1 MRAPGL
7 KQKVKAAAVLAGMN
21 SYELASVLGISR
33 VTLWRRLD
41 NPDTLSRFELR
52 KLHQYLKLDWE
63 DLMA

>member
-7 KQKVKAAAVLAGMN
+7 KARIRAAMVLAGM
-21 SYELASVLGISR
+21 SSEALAAVLGISTT
-33 VTLWRRLD
+33 TLWRRLG

-52 KLHQYLKLDWE
+52 KIHQYLKIEWE

>member
-7 KQKVKAAAVLAGMN
+7 KQKVEAAAILAGMN
-21 SYELASVLGISR
+21 REDVARVLGISR

-52 KLHQYLKLDWE
+52 KLHQYLKIDWE